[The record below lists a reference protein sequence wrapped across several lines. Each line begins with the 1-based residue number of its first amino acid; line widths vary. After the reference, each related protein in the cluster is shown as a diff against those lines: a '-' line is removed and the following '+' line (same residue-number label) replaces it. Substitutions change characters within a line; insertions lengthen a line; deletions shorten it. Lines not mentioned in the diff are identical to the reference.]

1 MKSDINCKVMQKH
14 FLLSHFLYRRYLNNL
29 AISTLFAA
37 STFRKM
43 EQYSEEDWCSVDDG
57 SIFLVAS

>member
-1 MKSDINCKVMQKH
+1 MKSLFTCKIMRKH
-14 FLLSHFLYRRYLNNL
+14 FCWPTF
-29 AISTLFAA
+29 STEEGILIILPSLFAA